1 MKFDL
6 HLQLLPFDCMNF
18 PWFSALTE
26 PNAKALHRVY
36 EEVSAALPSGF
47 EEKHN
52 AAGVHWV
59 VPFSTYPPGYHCP
72 PTQPLPFI
80 SLLGQKNHLA
90 LYHLGMYSS
99 PDLSQEV
106 TQRLFNELQKKP
118 DLGKG
123 CIRMKWGSPLPIQ
136 TLQWLA
142 VQQSP
147 EAWIRMYEVN
157 ILKK

>member
-1 MKFDL
+1 
-6 HLQLLPFDCMNF
+6 
-18 PWFSALTE
+18 
-26 PNAKALHRVY
+26 
-36 EEVSAALPSGF
+36 
-47 EEKHN
+47 
-52 AAGVHWV
+52 
-59 VPFSTYPPGYHCP
+59 
-72 PTQPLPFI
+72 
-80 SLLGQKNHLA
+80 
-90 LYHLGMYSS
+90 MYSS

-123 CIRMKWGSPLPIQ
+123 CIRMKWGSMLPIE

-147 EAWIRMYEVN
+147 EAWIRMYEAN